1 MRFESRILSR
11 FFIGKT
17 VPSKRIFTMT
27 LILNEDQANMVVKN
41 FTPEAKQL
49 YVKKISHQQINVP
62 IGKWSFTDAKQVN

>member
-1 MRFESRILSR
+1 
-11 FFIGKT
+11 
-17 VPSKRIFTMT
+17 MT